1 MMMREVTHL
10 RDTLEDGVSYT
21 HTMSAGEEIL
31 RVLHEVE
38 VNGNHYALMQ
48 GKQQGF
54 GEAYL
59 YEVLQDGKIGE
70 IDSVNDWENVIDAVH
85 FHLNTYYD

>member
-1 MMMREVTHL
+1 MMREVTHL
-10 RDTLEDGVSYT
+10 RDTLEDGVSYI
-21 HTMSAGEEIL
+21 HTVPMGEETL

-48 GKQQGF
+48 GMHHGV

-59 YEVLQDGKIGE
+59 YEVHKNGQIGE
-70 IDSVNDWENVIDAVH
+70 IETVDEWESVIDAVH